1 MTAAVMDVVMKMRRV
16 SLTRRFLSAPPQCS
30 GRLESLEKQER
41 LSKMEFFKL
50 KGSRKC
56 WFIEILQTN
65 TFFNK
70 VKFIIHNFIVI
81 KRNRL
86 MKNS

>member
-50 KGSRKC
+50 KGSKKC
-56 WFIEILQTN
+56 WFKEICRQTH
-65 TFFNK
+65 FS
-70 VKFIIHNFIVI
+70 I
-81 KRNRL
+81 KL
-86 MKNS
+86 NS